1 MSATEDS
8 IPPFSGIVELL
19 DGFKASKAM
28 FTAVSL
34 GIFDR
39 LHRAPASC
47 SELAADLNCA
57 EHALER
63 LLGFCAAKDLI
74 TQDDQGRWR
83 NTAAAD
89 RYLRI
94 ESPDT
99 LAGYVLCADRMQ
111 FRLWAHLEDAIREG
125 SNRWEQEFGRKDGV
139 FDHFFKTKED
149 KEIFLRGMNGF
160 GRISSPLAVAA
171 FDLSHYR
178 RMADLGGAT
187 GHLVIA
193 ACKRYPRMTA
203 CVFDLPSV
211 TPVAQRTIAQEGLT
225 ERIDVVEGDFFRDTL
240 PEADIYGFG
249 RILHDW
255 SDEQV
260 RFLLKK
266 TYECLPPGGALI
278 ICEHILNERKDGP
291 ATALLQSMNMLVV
304 AEGRERSASEY
315 EALVREAGFSEFHF
329 QVTGGPVDA
338 MLAVK

>member
-1 MSATEDS
+1 MSGTEGS
-8 IPPFSGIVELL
+8 TPSFSGIVELL

-39 LHRAPASC
+39 LHKSAASC
-47 SELAADLNCA
+47 RELAADLDCA

-63 LLGFCAAKDLI
+63 LLGFCASKELI
-74 TQDDQGRWR
+74 VQDDQGRWR
-83 NTAAAD
+83 NTPASD

-111 FRLWAHLEDAIREG
+111 FRLWAHLEDAVREG
-125 SNRWEQEFGRKDGV
+125 TNRWEQEFGRKDGV

-171 FDLSHYR
+171 FDLSGYR

-193 ACKRYPRMTA
+193 ACRRYPQMTA

-211 TPVAQRTIAQEGLT
+211 TPVAQRAIAEEGLT
-225 ERIDVVEGDFFRDTL
+225 ERIDTVDGDFFKDDL

-266 TYECLPPGGALI
+266 TYDSLPAGGAVI

-315 EALVREAGFSEFHF
+315 EALVREAGFKEFEF